1 MDLARSCVQN
11 SWQFGMAVLV
21 VRSYRL
27 LQSVIA
33 KSLSVALYVGI
44 EIAGGSFCADSGFC
58 HSVFGSKIHAQ

>member
-1 MDLARSCVQN
+1 MDLARSCVRN

-33 KSLSVALYVGI
+33 KSLSVAL
-44 EIAGGSFCADSGFC
+44 
-58 HSVFGSKIHAQ
+58 